1 MKAQSMNIIL
11 DGMKFYS
18 FHGVM
23 PQENT
28 VGAEY
33 KVSLDIETDFSTA
46 AETDSLEGT
55 INYAEIYEAV
65 KHEMSIPSKLLE
77 HLAYRISKQDFKTA
91 FQRLSGYKK
100 HWYKHIQGKSS
111 NGSRKQGCGN
121 QSEIFSIKNR
131 QNVWII
137 KNNTYICRR
146 NNK

>member
-33 KVSLDIETDFSTA
+33 KVSLDIETDFSIA

-77 HLAYRISKQDFKTA
+77 HLAYRISKRLFNDFPAIKSIGISIFKENPPMGA
-91 FQRLSGYKK
+91 DCKDVGIKVKYFQ
-100 HWYKHIQGKSS
+100 
-111 NGSRKQGCGN
+111 
-121 QSEIFSIKNR
+121 
-131 QNVWII
+131 
-137 KNNTYICRR
+137 
-146 NNK
+146 

>member
-46 AETDSLEGT
+46 AGT

-77 HLAYRISKQDFKTA
+77 HLAYRISKRLFNDFPA
-91 FQRLSGYKK
+91 
-100 HWYKHIQGKSS
+100 IKSIGIS
-111 NGSRKQGCGN
+111 
-121 QSEIFSIKNR
+121 IFKENPPMGAESKDVGIKVKYFR
-131 QNVWII
+131 
-137 KNNTYICRR
+137 
-146 NNK
+146 

>member
-77 HLAYRISKQDFKTA
+77 HLAYRISKRLFNDFPAIKSIGISIFKENPPMGA
-91 FQRLSGYKK
+91 ESKAVGIKVKYFQ
-100 HWYKHIQGKSS
+100 
-111 NGSRKQGCGN
+111 
-121 QSEIFSIKNR
+121 
-131 QNVWII
+131 
-137 KNNTYICRR
+137 
-146 NNK
+146 

>member
-23 PQENT
+23 LQENT

-77 HLAYRISKQDFKTA
+77 HLAYRISKRLFNDFPAIKSIGIS
-91 FQRLSGYKK
+91 LSLI
-100 HWYKHIQGKSS
+100 HI
-111 NGSRKQGCGN
+111 
-121 QSEIFSIKNR
+121 
-131 QNVWII
+131 
-137 KNNTYICRR
+137 
-146 NNK
+146 

>member
-18 FHGVM
+18 FHGVL

-77 HLAYRISKQDFKTA
+77 HLAYRISKRLVADFPTIKSIGISIFKENPPMGA
-91 FQRLSGYKK
+91 ESKAVGIKEKYFQ
-100 HWYKHIQGKSS
+100 
-111 NGSRKQGCGN
+111 
-121 QSEIFSIKNR
+121 
-131 QNVWII
+131 
-137 KNNTYICRR
+137 
-146 NNK
+146 